1 MSYIKISTEELTDWL
16 KENLSE
22 ERYEHSLGTADS
34 AKLLAEQYGENSE
47 KAYVAGLLHD
57 CAKCFTTEKLL
68 EIIEANL
75 AIEEAEIE
83 NYKTLH
89 APVSAYVAKTEF
101 GVEDDEILS
110 AIRWHTLGN
119 PNMTTFEKIIFLA
132 DKVENRTR
140 ETWYADPIREFLKEE
155 NGLNKAMLQC
165 YKQTIKSLVDRDL
178 KICPLTI
185 EIYNSLQRELSVTK
199 FNK

>member
-1 MSYIKISTEELTDWL
+1 MGYIKISTEDLMGWL
-16 KENLSE
+16 KNNLSE

-34 AKLLAEQYGENSE
+34 AKLLAEQYGEDVE

-68 EIIEANL
+68 EIIESNL
-75 AIEEAEIE
+75 DIEEAEKE

-89 APVSAYVAKTEF
+89 APVSSFIAKTEF
-101 GVEDDEILS
+101 GVEDVEILS

-119 PNMTTFEKIIFLA
+119 PNMSTFEKIIFLA
-132 DKVENRTR
+132 DKIENRTR
-140 ETWYADPIREFLKEE
+140 ETWYADPIREYLKEE

>member
-1 MSYIKISTEELTDWL
+1 MGYIKISTEDLMGWL
-16 KENLSE
+16 KNNLSE

-34 AKLLAEQYGENSE
+34 AKLLAEQYGEDVE

-68 EIIEANL
+68 EIIESNL
-75 AIEEAEIE
+75 DIEEAEKE

-89 APVSAYVAKTEF
+89 APVSSFIAKTEF
-101 GVEDDEILS
+101 GVEDVEILS

-119 PNMTTFEKIIFLA
+119 PNMSTFEKIIFLA
-132 DKVENRTR
+132 DKIENRTR
-140 ETWYADPIREFLKEE
+140 ETWYADPIREYLKEE

-165 YKQTIKSLVDRDL
+165 YKETIKSLVDRDL